1 MVLGPARLA
10 TEGPPWWPHV
20 RGARQWS
27 TRCRRR
33 LCGLQAQLGGIL
45 GEITAPCGRRLGR
58 SRATSVLLFGET
70 QKGTPP
76 PCAPRR
82 LPSPSQPA
90 LSLLCVIPS
99 PHSPDRLCRRRR
111 RASHCRAVRRG
122 SQTPPSPWR
131 LLPPRRLPS
140 ALPPPRPAPLA
151 STLHCQALLR
161 PAAVVEPRVER
172 VGLAVVVARR
182 RSRLDARGWRVQ
194 SGTAVLARYPGM
206 RRVGSGDIEYALGG
220 YALCVVACA
229 SAHLSNAVC

>member
-1 MVLGPARLA
+1 MASRPRRSSVVHAVQAAIVWSAGPAGRHLGRDHRA
-10 TEGPPWWPHV
+10 LRQASGPVPRNLGSSVWRDTEGHTTPV
-20 RGARQWS
+20 CTAS
-27 TRCRRR
+27 T
-33 LCGLQAQLGGIL
+33 
-45 GEITAPCGRRLGR
+45 
-58 SRATSVLLFGET
+58 
-70 QKGTPP
+70 
-76 PCAPRR
+76 